1 MSASYDTR
9 HRVNLWRRCM
19 GLCCICGQIMAS
31 PQSSLMMMML
41 GENASSTA
49 ADDPNTNTNDDD
61 PQQQQSIDTDG
72 RLLTEENP
80 IRLTL
85 LRYNALADMQFAHII
100 DDYTFLEGKRNA
112 PKDHSVFKTE
122 LRTHFGRVR
131 AANPAALDR
140 LWRQIFPSEP
150 LPSSSASFLSNPK
163 TKRPLLASNKNKK
176 KAAGGPHPHDHEHE
190 KADDDDDDDRLYE
203 RAVSTQKR
211 VVDNLTVPSCKRCN
225 KAMDRIYSHVLAAYR
240 CFSLTRDSDVP
251 QLEGREATTL
261 MAGRL
266 LQQIALYFAPP
277 PAATATTTIIDDDD
291 TTAIGWTPK
300 TEHALLSDANV
311 WRCIA
316 HLWNWGQSPPGG
328 GVRFRMVATFH
339 ASHFVYLNS
348 RMRGVMPFETWHVH
362 VWRPFLM
369 DTFPRA
375 NTFLGIEQAEAA
387 RRFDLTTSKRG
398 AEWDAEL
405 RERLMRI
412 VARLDTHADDDDL
425 VQRVV
430 RFEQA
435 LAKASVTDEASLV
448 LHLRRRYEGETRR
461 SLDVLLEYFRYNL
474 SDSGAS
480 AAMLRRCRTLT
491 EELERATLRHAYLS
505 LRRGY

>member
-1 MSASYDTR
+1 MSYDTR

-31 PQSSLMMMML
+31 PQSSLLMMV
-41 GENASSTA
+41 ENTTA
-49 ADDPNTNTNDDD
+49 TVDENDLNDDA
-61 PQQQQSIDTDG
+61 PQQGIDTDG
-72 RLLTEENP
+72 RLLTEENS

-122 LRTHFGRVR
+122 LRTHFARVR

-140 LWRQIFPSEP
+140 LWRQIFASEP
-150 LPSSSASFLSNPK
+150 PSLSSFVAPPK
-163 TKRPLLASNKNKK
+163 NNKNKHHHLRFANNNNNK
-176 KAAGGPHPHDHEHE
+176 
-190 KADDDDDDDRLYE
+190 KADDAEAAEQQEEGGSRLYE

-266 LQQIALYFAPP
+266 LQQIALYFSPP
-277 PAATATTTIIDDDD
+277 THDGDKE
-291 TTAIGWTPK
+291 GWTPK

-316 HLWNWGQSPPGG
+316 HLWNWGQSPLGG
-328 GVRFRMVATFH
+328 GIRFRMVATFH
-339 ASHFVYLNS
+339 ASHFVYLNG

-375 NTFLGIEQAEAA
+375 NTFLGIEQAEVA
-387 RRFDLTTSKRG
+387 RRFDLDTSKRG
-398 AEWDAEL
+398 AEWDTEL

-412 VARLDTHADDDDL
+412 VVRLDTHADDEDL

-435 LAKASVTDEASLV
+435 LTKASVVDEASLV
-448 LHLRRRYEGETRR
+448 IHLRRRYEGETRR
-461 SLDVLLEYFRYNL
+461 SLDVLLEFFRYNL

-480 AAMLRRCRTLT
+480 AVMLRRCRTLT
-491 EELERATLRHAYLS
+491 DELERATLRHCTAAS
-505 LRRGY
+505 RRTPPCHHEDRSAHR